1 MDARRM
7 LEILGGYSSDEDV
20 EQQAVAEVEQQA
32 VEVEDQ
38 AVVKSIGTPSSLK
51 RKKKWKPNLLELQQG
66 RDQLHLKWL
75 QGMKAKGKWEIHQK
89 ADRQILAVVE
99 SYDDRT
105 TEEFLSGIAH
115 NYRMEDL

>member
-1 MDARRM
+1 MLRIVSRRGDFVPPM
-7 LEILGGYSSDEDV
+7 FPHSLWDV
-20 EQQAVAEVEQQA
+20 YERTMNKQHRTKNYAEGA
-32 VEVEDQ
+32 NHHC
-38 AVVKSIGTPSSLK
+38 L
-51 RKKKWKPNLLELQQG
+51 RKVQQG
-66 RDQLHLKWL
+66 RDQLYLKWL
-75 QGMKAKGKWEIHQK
+75 QGKKAKGKREIYQK